1 MGRPIS
7 LYTDAMAKHRPHPF
21 QPAGGQRD
29 RRPNELLET
38 RCEAKHEPEITL
50 PKEEHDMTNS
60 SLDTELLGLS
70 AVGTIEVVISSSEPV
85 ANGLEDRGQNVE
97 CAQRA
102 LLKTSHGKAL
112 LPKDRPGTND
122 CSLPPPA
129 TPRACFE
136 RERRHP
142 W

>member
-38 RCEAKHEPEITL
+38 RCEAKHQPEITL

-60 SLDTELLGLS
+60 SLDTELLALS
-70 AVGTIEVVISSSEPV
+70 AVGTIDVVISSSEPV
-85 ANGLEDRGQNVE
+85 AGGLEDSGQDVE
-97 CAQRA
+97 CVQNITQEVSRQGLAAKKPSWYQR
-102 LLKTSHGKAL
+102 LLIAAARNPPSL
-112 LPKDRPGTND
+112 L
-122 CSLPPPA
+122 
-129 TPRACFE
+129 
-136 RERRHP
+136 
-142 W
+142 

>member
-38 RCEAKHEPEITL
+38 RCEAKHQPEITL

-60 SLDTELLGLS
+60 SLDTELLVLP
-70 AVGTIEVVISSSEPV
+70 AVGAIEVVISSSEPV
-85 ANGLEDRGQNVE
+85 AGGLEDRGQNVE
-97 CAQRA
+97 CVQSTTQDISRQGPTAKRPSWYQR
-102 LLKTSHGKAL
+102 LLIAAARNPPSL
-112 LPKDRPGTND
+112 L
-122 CSLPPPA
+122 
-129 TPRACFE
+129 
-136 RERRHP
+136 
-142 W
+142 

>member
-38 RCEAKHEPEITL
+38 RCEAKHQPEITL

-60 SLDTELLGLS
+60 SLDTELLALS

-97 CAQRA
+97 CVQSTTQDISRQGPTAKRPSWYQR
-102 LLKTSHGKAL
+102 LLIAAARNPPSL
-112 LPKDRPGTND
+112 L
-122 CSLPPPA
+122 
-129 TPRACFE
+129 
-136 RERRHP
+136 
-142 W
+142 